1 MVRAAVPS
9 PFFIFFCLRQRT
21 LTATNARDR
30 FGNITTMEWWN
41 YLYLNEGA
49 CSVCVCVCAGWLAGW
64 QMVYAGADSGVW
76 CGQGSRLW

>member
-1 MVRAAVPS
+1 MVRAAVPLL
-9 PFFIFFCLRQRT
+9 FVAAVDTHGRAC
-21 LTATNARDR
+21 R